1 MAELFAERLDRE
13 STVLGRGADGD
24 ADERLV
30 VDIDGYEGPL
40 DLLLDMARAQKVDL
54 SQISI
59 LQLAEQYLSFIEA
72 ARRVRLEL
80 AADYLVMAAWLA
92 YLKSRLLLPKEDDEQ
107 IGPDELADRL
117 GLQLRRLEAMR
128 ERGAEI
134 MSRYRQGR
142 DVFARGLPEGVSV
155 LRRSHFNLSLYELL
169 SSYAVQR
176 GRVAA
181 SELHIER
188 GPLYSIEDA
197 IRWLERMV
205 GSIPDWTSLEQFL
218 PPLGAVGP
226 RMSKSAVASTFA
238 AVLEMA
244 RQGRV
249 ELQQGTPYSPIM
261 VRAREGRDA
270 SEL

>member
-1 MAELFAERLDRE
+1 MRHIE
-13 STVLGRGADGD
+13 

-40 DLLLDMARAQKVDL
+40 DLLLDLARTQKVDL

-59 LQLAEQYLSFIEA
+59 LQLADQYLAFVEA

-92 YLKSRLLLPKEDDEQ
+92 FLKSRLLLPQEDDDETS
-107 IGPDELADRL
+107 PDDLAGRL

-142 DVFARGLPEGVSV
+142 DVFARGLPEGVTV
-155 LRRSHFNLSLYELL
+155 LRRSHYDLSLYELL
-169 SSYAVQR
+169 SAYAVQR

-188 GPLYSIEDA
+188 GPVYAVDDA

-205 GSIPDWTSLEQFL
+205 GSVPSWTSLEQFL

-226 RMSKSAVASTFA
+226 QMSKSALASTFA
-238 AVLEMA
+238 AILEMT
-244 RQGRV
+244 RRGSI
-249 ELQQGTPYSPIM
+249 ELQQSTAYSPIM
-261 VRAREGRDA
+261 VRTREGGDA
-270 SEL
+270 SEI

>member
-1 MAELFAERLDRE
+1 MAELFAERLERE
-13 STVLGRGADGD
+13 SGALD
-24 ADERLV
+24 AADDERLV

-40 DLLLDMARAQKVDL
+40 DLLLDLARAQKVDL

-59 LQLAEQYLSFIEA
+59 LQLAEQYLTFVEA

-92 YLKSRLLLPKEDDEQ
+92 YLKSRLLLPQEEDGEPS
-107 IGPDELADRL
+107 PDELADRL
-117 GLQLRRLEAMR
+117 SLQLRRLEAMR

-142 DVFARGLPEGVSV
+142 DVFARGLPEGVTV
-155 LRRSHFNLSLYELL
+155 LRNSHFNLSLYELL
-169 SSYAVQR
+169 SAYAVQR
-176 GRVAA
+176 GRVDA

-205 GSIPDWTSLEQFL
+205 GTVPDWTNLEQFL
-218 PPLGAVGP
+218 PPIGAAGP
-226 RMSKSAVASTFA
+226 RMSKSALASTFA
-238 AVLEMA
+238 AVLELT

-249 ELQQGTPYSPIM
+249 ELQQGAPYSPLM
-261 VRAREGRDA
+261 LRTREGGNV
-270 SEL
+270 SEI